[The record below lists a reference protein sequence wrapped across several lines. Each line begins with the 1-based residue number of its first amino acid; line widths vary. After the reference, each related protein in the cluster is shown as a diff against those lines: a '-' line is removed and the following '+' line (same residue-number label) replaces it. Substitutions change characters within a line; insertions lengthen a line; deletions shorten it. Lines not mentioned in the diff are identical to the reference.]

1 MKKDFE
7 MDEKELLGK
16 IKTKEMYNMAESK
29 ADILGIKRVTMNK
42 EVEALERLR
51 QECVNVRLI
60 FLKDLI
66 DQQMTEEK
74 IAKEYVTKYKE
85 LTEIQKWEI
94 VKAMDKSYEY
104 NIHAWDD
111 EIQYTIDVMETKYY
125 K

>member
-29 ADILGIKRVTMNK
+29 ADILGMKRVTMNK
-42 EVEALERLR
+42 EVETLERLR